1 MSFTKVEIEV
11 DQTLVDEVIRRYHL
25 RSVREAVNLA
35 LRVLVNGTG
44 SASSPADEPA
54 DEEEDDPFDLGALNP
69 QRSRNTG

>member
-44 SASSPADEPA
+44 SEYSPADEPR

-69 QRSRNTG
+69 QRSRNSG

>member
-11 DQTLVDEVIRRYHL
+11 DQTLVDEVMRRYHL
-25 RSVREAVNLA
+25 GSVREAVNLA

-44 SASSPADEPA
+44 SASAPA
-54 DEEEDDPFDLGALNP
+54 EEKEDDPFDLGALHP

>member
-35 LRVLVNGTG
+35 LRTLV
-44 SASSPADEPA
+44 SQSLEDEVESPV

-69 QRSRNTG
+69 QRSRHAG

>member
-1 MSFTKVEIEV
+1 MSFAKVEIEV

-44 SASSPADEPA
+44 SGSAPADEPT
-54 DEEEDDPFDLGALNP
+54 EEEDDPFDLGALNP
-69 QRSRNTG
+69 QRSRNKG